1 MAHAST
7 AMANHAIRSPSM
19 TMPKLRWPLL
29 SPRGRAL
36 LMMGIMISPCFLS
49 DAIGYCVQ
57 RFFYTA
63 DEIADR
69 QAPDRILANIRIFQ
83 VACPATDMPAIEQ
96 RLWAAE
102 AAQHDWPLYPEAG
115 TGCFKPGRN
124 LFGVVGLEA
133 FGVACPVWCSHQ
145 PISDDGWPIRRTNVG
160 LPTHRPAKD
169 ALIPNYLSASTWCLN
184 TVQQD
189 G

>member
-7 AMANHAIRSPSM
+7 LIANPAIPMPSM
-19 TMPKLRWPLL
+19 TIPKLRWPLL

-57 RFFYTA
+57 RFYYTA

-69 QAPDRILANIRIFQ
+69 QAPDRILANIRILQ
-83 VACPATDMPAIEQ
+83 VACPATDMPAAEQ
-96 RLWAAE
+96 RLWATE
-102 AAQHDWPLYPEAG
+102 VAQHGWALYPEAG

-124 LFGVVGLEA
+124 LLGVAGLKV
-133 FGVACPVWCSHQ
+133 FSVACPVMAFSATDQRRWVAYSANH
-145 PISDDGWPIRRTNVG
+145 GWAPYPQAGEGCVD
-160 LPTHRPAKD
+160 P
-169 ALIPNYLSASTWCLN
+169 
-184 TVQQD
+184 
-189 G
+189 

>member
-1 MAHAST
+1 MAHANT
-7 AMANHAIRSPSM
+7 VLANPDIRMPLAAMPSFR
-19 TMPKLRWPLL
+19 LPLL
-29 SPRGRAL
+29 SPRHRAI

-57 RFFYTA
+57 RFYYTA

-69 QAPDRILANIRIFQ
+69 RAPDRIRANISIFQ

-102 AAQHDWPLYPEAG
+102 AAQHGWAPYPEAG

-124 LFGVVGLEA
+124 LLGVVGLKV
-133 FGVACPVWCSHQ
+133 FSVACPVMALSPTDQ
-145 PISDDGWPIRRTNVG
+145 RRWVAYSANVTAH
-160 LPTHRPAKD
+160 PP
-169 ALIPNYLSASTWCLN
+169 
-184 TVQQD
+184 
-189 G
+189 

>member
-7 AMANHAIRSPSM
+7 LIANPAIRMPSM

-57 RFFYTA
+57 RFYYTA

-69 QAPDRILANIRIFQ
+69 RAPDRILTNIRIFQ

-124 LFGVVGLEA
+124 LLGVAGLKV
-133 FGVACPVWCSHQ
+133 FSVACPVMALSPTDQRRWVAYSTNQ
-145 PISDDGWPIRRTNVG
+145 GWAPYPQAGEGCVD
-160 LPTHRPAKD
+160 P
-169 ALIPNYLSASTWCLN
+169 
-184 TVQQD
+184 
-189 G
+189 

>member
-1 MAHAST
+1 MAYAST
-7 AMANHAIRSPSM
+7 AVTNPTIRMPSM
-19 TMPKLRWPLL
+19 AMPKLRWPLL

-36 LMMGIMISPCFLS
+36 LMMGILISPCFLS
-49 DAIGYCVQ
+49 DAIGYCIQ
-57 RFFYTA
+57 RFYYTA

-102 AAQHDWPLYPEAG
+102 AAQHGWAPYPEAG

-124 LFGVVGLEA
+124 LL
-133 FGVACPVWCSHQ
+133 GVAGLKVFSIACPEMALSPTDQRRWVAYSANQ
-145 PISDDGWPIRRTNVG
+145 GWAPYPQAGEGCVD
-160 LPTHRPAKD
+160 P
-169 ALIPNYLSASTWCLN
+169 
-184 TVQQD
+184 
-189 G
+189 